1 LNSAIKILIVDDEAP
16 ARNRLRML
24 LNEMNPLFILF
35 EARNGIEALN
45 VAQTHDINIV
55 LLDIR
60 MPGMDGLEATQHLNQ
75 LAKPPA
81 IIFTTAYDAYALQ
94 AFDCKAIDYL
104 LKPIRAERL
113 NTALEKA
120 QPLLPQQLTALNPL
134 ITAHQHISIN
144 ERGRILLIPIED
156 IVYFRAELKYITVRT
171 LTREYLLE
179 ASLKHLETMF
189 STRFIRCHRNC
200 IVAKNYIAGFE
211 KRIIKN
217 NLDEE
222 EINNEKQW
230 VVLLKNLDEVIPISR
245 RHQHIVQELTVS

>member
-1 LNSAIKILIVDDEAP
+1 VDDEAP

-24 LNEMNPLFILF
+24 LNEIHPHFILF
-35 EARNGIEALN
+35 EARNGMEALSM
-45 VAQTHDINIV
+45 AQTHAINIV

-60 MPGMDGLEATQHLNQ
+60 MPGMDGLEAAQHLNQ
-75 LAKPPA
+75 LDKPPT

-94 AFDCKAIDYL
+94 AFDCNAIDYL

-113 NTALEKA
+113 KIALEKA

-134 ITAHQHISIN
+134 IAGHQHISIN

-179 ASLKHLETMF
+179 ASLTHLEAMF
-189 STRFIRCHRNC
+189 STCFIRCHRNC
-200 IVAKNYIAGFE
+200 IVAKYYIAGFE

-222 EINNEKQW
+222 EKNNEKQW

-245 RHQHIVQELTVS
+245 RHQYIIQELTVS